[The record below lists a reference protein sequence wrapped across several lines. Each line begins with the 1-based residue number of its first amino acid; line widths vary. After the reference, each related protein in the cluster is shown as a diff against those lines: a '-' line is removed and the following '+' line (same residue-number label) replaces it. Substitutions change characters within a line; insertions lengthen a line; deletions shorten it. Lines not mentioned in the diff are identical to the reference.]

1 MIRDILTDAVEPFKK
16 RQDLFVLMAKN
27 YIELNAFLKVHGL
40 APTGGQAKNLIRSG
54 EVLVNG
60 EVENRNKR
68 KLRVGDVVM
77 FQGKEFVVEEELL
90 R

>member
-1 MIRDILTDAVEPFKK
+1 MVKD
-16 RQDLFVLMAKN
+16 
-27 YIELNAFLKVHGL
+27 YIELNAFLKVHDL

-54 EVLVNG
+54 VVTVNG

-68 KLRVGDVVM
+68 KLKVGDTVM
-77 FQGKEFVVEEELL
+77 CQGKEFVVKEENI